1 VFVLI
6 AVKNVKFHS
15 DQQEIDLST
24 AESVGLREDRPEQ
37 KTAVAEET
45 AEETV
50 TEDSRRIQKILIF
63 KF

>member
-1 VFVLI
+1 MT
-6 AVKNVKFHS
+6 VKFHS

-24 AESVGLREDRPEQ
+24 AESVGLREDRQGQ

-50 TEDSRRIQKILIF
+50 REDGHRLQIMLIS